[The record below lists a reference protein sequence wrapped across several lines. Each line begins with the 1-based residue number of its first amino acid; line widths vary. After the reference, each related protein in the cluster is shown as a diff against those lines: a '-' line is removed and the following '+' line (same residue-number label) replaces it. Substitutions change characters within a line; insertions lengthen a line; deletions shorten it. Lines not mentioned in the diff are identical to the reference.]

1 MKSAK
6 KSRPLAQNTYD
17 AIADAYAAAVD
28 TKPHNAYYERPA
40 TLSLLPDVHGKSVL
54 DAGCGPGVYSEW
66 LVAHG
71 ASVIAL
77 DANRK
82 MVRFARQRLGD
93 KARVILAD
101 LESPLDFLVDASFD
115 LIVCP
120 LVMDY
125 IRDWDMTFAE
135 FYRLLRLGGCLV
147 FSIGHP
153 FYDYDQLRQTSNYFE
168 VELVKYTWTGF
179 GKPVKML
186 SYRRPLNQVI
196 NPIIKAG
203 FILDQIL
210 EPLPTEEFKHAD
222 HVDYLELIK
231 APGFMCL
238 RALKR

>member
-6 KSRPLAQNTYD
+6 KSRPLAQNTYT
-17 AIADAYAAAVD
+17 AIAEAYAAAVD

-66 LVAHG
+66 LVARG
-71 ASVIAL
+71 ARVIAL

-82 MVRFARQRLGD
+82 MVRLARQRLGD
-93 KARVILAD
+93 KVRVILAD
-101 LESPLDFLVDASFD
+101 LDAPLDFLAEASFD
-115 LIVCP
+115 IIVCP

-125 IRDWDMTFAE
+125 IRDWDATFAE
-135 FYRLLRLGGCLV
+135 FCRLLRPGGCLV

-153 FYDYDQLRQTSNYFE
+153 FYDYDQLRQTCNYFE
-168 VELVKYTWTGF
+168 VELAEFTWTGF

-186 SYRRPLNQVI
+186 SYRRPLNQVF
-196 NPIIKAG
+196 NPLLKAG
-203 FILDQIL
+203 FILEQVL
-210 EPLPTEEFKHAD
+210 EPIPTVEFKQAAPE
-222 HVDYLELIK
+222 DYAQLIK
-231 APGFMCL
+231 SPGFMCL